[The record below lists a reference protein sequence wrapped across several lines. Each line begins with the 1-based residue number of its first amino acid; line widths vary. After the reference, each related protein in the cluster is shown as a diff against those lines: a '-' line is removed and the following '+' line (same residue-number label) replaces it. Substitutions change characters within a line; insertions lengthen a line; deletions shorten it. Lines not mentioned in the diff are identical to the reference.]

1 MKIKIFLIIIS
12 NIIFT
17 QNATNHI
24 EQKQKSL
31 TEIDNQI
38 NNLEN
43 ELKKQIKDQK
53 GANEQLDTLI
63 AQINRAKNNLET
75 QENKETYQSS
85 LIKQANYIIDSLQ
98 NNTLTIKREK
108 DKTT

>member
-17 QNATNHI
+17 QNTTNHI

-31 TEIDNQI
+31 KEIDNQI

-75 QENKETYQSS
+75 QENKETYQSA
-85 LIKQANYIIDSLQ
+85 LIKQANYIIDSPTW
-98 NNTLTIKREK
+98 NW
-108 DKTT
+108 